1 MQHAAPGAGACDE
14 GPGPRRR
21 LRQPADRGHLV
32 RGEEDDH
39 DDSDD
44 DSDDDDDPGRCVHL
58 PLPGQDSPG
67 HRG

>member
-1 MQHAAPGAGACDE
+1 MQHAAPGEGAGDE
-14 GPGPRRR
+14 GPGPRRH

-39 DDSDD
+39 HDDHDDSDND
-44 DSDDDDDPGRCVHL
+44 IGRCVPL
-58 PLPGQDSPG
+58 PLPGQDSQG

>member
-1 MQHAAPGAGACDE
+1 MQHAAPGEGAGDE
-14 GPGPRRR
+14 GPGPSRR

-39 DDSDD
+39 DDD
-44 DSDDDDDPGRCVHL
+44 DSDDDDPGRCVHL
-58 PLPGQDSPG
+58 PLPGQDSQG